1 MMVGGGGHPPE
12 YGGPCNPPHL
22 LVEWKSKAT
31 TTTTRT
37 KKKMSTETTNTNSS
51 TTLSTLGITDENYAS
66 AETVSAL
73 SVDDRLAILDEL
85 LARTLV
91 ITSKGLG
98 LPSERKGGPRGTSD
112 RVNARQVTAQ
122 QAILE
127 LTTDGRGVTTKELQD
142 YAYTLPRVDGAVAY
156 AYHDIGVAAELLVN
170 SGVITETTKGRAR
183 TWTRTPS
190 AV

>member
-1 MMVGGGGHPPE
+1 MMAGGGGHPPE

-31 TTTTRT
+31 TTTRT

-51 TTLSTLGITDENYAS
+51 TILSTLGITDENYAS

-73 SVDDRLAILDEL
+73 SVDDRLAILNEL

-91 ITSKGLG
+91 VTSKGLG

-112 RVNARQVTAQ
+112 RVNTRQVAAQ

-156 AYHDIGVAAELLVN
+156 AYHDIGVAAELLVA

-183 TWTRTPS
+183 TWTRT
-190 AV
+190 AAAA